1 MSKMKDLQMT
11 LDQMIQ
17 CGEGMIAAANALKEI
32 FSETT
37 NEKPEAPA
45 PKKEAAKEPAAPK
58 KEIKLTDIRGVLAE
72 KSRAGFTAQ
81 VKELLTKYGADK
93 LSAVDP
99 KDYEALLADAEVL
112 GNG

>member
-1 MSKMKDLQMT
+1 MSKMKDLEMT

-37 NEKPEAPA
+37 DVKPEASA
-45 PKKEAAKEPAAPK
+45 PKKTATEPAAPK
-58 KEIKLTDIRGVLAE
+58 KEIQLTDIRSVLAE

-93 LSAVDP
+93 LSAVHP

>member
-17 CGEGMIAAANALKEI
+17 CGEGMITAAKALKEI

-37 NEKPEAPA
+37 EVKMAAPDQ
-45 PKKEAAKEPAAPK
+45 KQTAKEPATPK
-58 KEIKLTDIRGVLAE
+58 QEIKLTDIRGVLAE

>member
-37 NEKPEAPA
+37 DAKSEAPA
-45 PKKEAAKEPAAPK
+45 PKKTAKEPVTPK

-93 LSAVDP
+93 LSTVDP

>member
-17 CGEGMIAAANALKEI
+17 CGEGMIATANALKEI

-37 NEKPEAPA
+37 DARPEAPV
-45 PKKEAAKEPAAPK
+45 PKQAAKEPAAPK

-81 VKELLTKYGADK
+81 VKELLIKYGADK

>member
-32 FSETT
+32 FSETM
-37 NEKPEAPA
+37 EARPETPAPKQKTAKEPEA
-45 PKKEAAKEPAAPK
+45 PKKEL
-58 KEIKLTDIRGVLAE
+58 KLTDIRGVLAE
-72 KSRAGFTAQ
+72 KSRAVFTAQ
-81 VKELLTKYGADK
+81 VKELLTKYGAEK
-93 LSAVDP
+93 LYAVNP

>member
-1 MSKMKDLQMT
+1 MNKMKDLQMT

-17 CGEGMIAAANALKEI
+17 CGEGMIAATNALKEI

-37 NEKPEAPA
+37 EVRPETPE
-45 PKKEAAKEPAAPK
+45 PKQSAKEPAAPK

-81 VKELLTKYGADK
+81 VKELLTKYGTDK

-99 KDYEALLADAEVL
+99 KNYEALLADAEVL

>member
-32 FSETT
+32 FSETA
-37 NEKPEAPA
+37 EAKPETPA
-45 PKKEAAKEPAAPK
+45 PKKKAAKEPEAPK
-58 KEIKLTDIRGVLAE
+58 KELKLTDIRGVLAE

-99 KDYEALLADAEVL
+99 KNYEALLADAEVL

>member
-1 MSKMKDLQMT
+1 MRKMKDLQMT

-17 CGEGMIAAANALKEI
+17 CGEGMIAAANALKGI

-37 NEKPEAPA
+37 EAKSEAPA
-45 PKKEAAKEPAAPK
+45 PKQTAKEPAAPK

-93 LSAVDP
+93 LSAVAP

>member
-17 CGEGMIAAANALKEI
+17 YGEGMIAAANALKEI

-37 NEKPEAPA
+37 EAKPETPA
-45 PKKEAAKEPAAPK
+45 PMKKTSKEPEAPK

-81 VKELLTKYGADK
+81 VKELLTKYGAEK

-99 KDYEALLADAEVL
+99 KHYEALLADAEVL

>member
-32 FSETT
+32 FSETA
-37 NEKPEAPA
+37 EARPEASD
-45 PKKEAAKEPAAPK
+45 PKQTAKEPAAPK

-81 VKELLTKYGADK
+81 VKELLIKYGADK

>member
-17 CGEGMIAAANALKEI
+17 CGEGMIAAANALKVI

-37 NEKPEAPA
+37 EARPEASDS
-45 PKKEAAKEPAAPK
+45 KKTAKEPETPK
-58 KEIKLTDIRGVLAE
+58 KEIQLTDIRGVLAE

-93 LSAVDP
+93 LSAVYP

>member
-37 NEKPEAPA
+37 EAR
-45 PKKEAAKEPAAPK
+45 PAAPK

>member
-37 NEKPEAPA
+37 EAKPEAPA
-45 PKKEAAKEPAAPK
+45 PKKTAKVPEAPK
-58 KEIKLTDIRGVLAE
+58 KEIQLTDIRGVLAE
-72 KSRAGFTAQ
+72 KSRAGFTTQ

-93 LSAVDP
+93 LSAVTP